1 MIFIITLLN
10 IFAINAYGLSI
21 ESTAHSP
28 GEVKFSINGEAPF
41 QIYKSIN
48 AVNYTLVT
56 ELEENVYIE
65 RGLEGGQTY
74 FYKIIDSTGD
84 ELVVKQAVPITNLDV
99 LPLTVEELGDTYI
112 HLNWN
117 SFLHFVDIYLDGDLY
132 ESNVEESSLT
142 ITGLRPDT
150 EYTVYYI
157 DSYGGYSNTVRFTTS
172 DELDTFMKRL
182 DDLLRKL
189 FVSNKF
195 KIDSNNDGI
204 SDGYQPIKNKF
215 DDLMETGP
223 FQYPKDIKDTI
234 IDSKDKIKSSQLGDL
249 PLMEVTYLPGFTIN
263 VFDFTGL
270 EEIIEII
277 RKILV
282 AILYVS
288 LFIYFAKKLIP
299 SLKA

>member
-1 MIFIITLLN
+1 MILN
-10 IFAINAYGLSI
+10 ISLINAYGISI
-21 ESTAHSP
+21 ESTTHST
-28 GEVKFSINGEAPF
+28 GEVKFSLNGVAPF
-41 QIYKSIN
+41 QVYKSTDSIN
-48 AVNYTLVT
+48 YSFLT
-56 ELEENVYIE
+56 ELQANIFID

-74 FYKIIDSTGD
+74 FYKIIDSTGE
-84 ELVVKQAVPITNLDV
+84 ELVVKQAVPITNLEV
-99 LPLTVEELGDTYI
+99 LPLTVDDLGDTYI
-112 HLNWN
+112 YLNWN
-117 SFLHFVDIYLDGDLY
+117 SFLHYVDIYLDGDLY
-132 ESNVEESSLT
+132 ESNIEESSLT

-157 DSYGGYSNTVRFTTS
+157 DSFGGYSNTVRFTTS
-172 DELDTFMKRL
+172 NELDTFMKRL

-215 DDLMETGP
+215 DELMETGP

-234 IDSKDKIKSSQLGDL
+234 INSKDKVKSSQLGDL
-249 PLMEVTYLPGFTIN
+249 PLMEITYLPGFTIN
-263 VFDFTGL
+263 VFDFRGL
-270 EEIIEII
+270 EEIIETI